1 MTNTVLLRQKI
12 DRSGYKIIFLAEQV
26 GLTPQGFYK
35 KLKDGSDWTF
45 TQVMILKELLHLTKE
60 EVNSIFFN
68 SKVE

>member
-1 MTNTVLLRQKI
+1 MTNTALLKQKI
-12 DRSGYKIIFLAEQV
+12 DRSGYKVIYLAEQV

-45 TQVMILKELLHLTKE
+45 TQVMILKDLLHLTKE

>member
-1 MTNTVLLRQKI
+1 MTNTVLLKQKI
-12 DRSGYKIIFLAEQV
+12 DRSGYKVIYLAEQV

-45 TQVMILKELLHLTKE
+45 TQVMILKDLLHLTKE